1 MTFRSSMKSRS
12 DNILLFD
19 ILECCERIAS
29 YINGVTKDDF
39 EQNYQLQDA
48 LIRKLEVIGEATKGL
63 SDSVTS
69 ANQSIPWSRMAG
81 MRDRMVHQYFRV
93 DLDVVWET
101 VTTDIPALRRQ
112 IEPIYDALVAKER
125 E

>member
-1 MTFRSSMKSRS
+1 MKGRS

-29 YINGVTKDDF
+29 YIDGVAKGEF

-63 SDSVTS
+63 SDQITE
-69 ANQSIPWSRMAG
+69 ANPNIPWSRMAG

-93 DLDVVWET
+93 DLDVVWQT
-101 VTTDIPALRRQ
+101 VTADIPALRDQ
-112 IEPIYDALVAKER
+112 IEPIYDAFVAKEG

>member
-1 MTFRSSMKSRS
+1 MKSRS

-19 ILECCERIAS
+19 ILECCERIAN
-29 YINGVTKDDF
+29 YIEGVTKENF

-48 LIRKLEVIGEATKGL
+48 LIRNLEVIGEATKGL
-63 SDSVTS
+63 TDQVTD
-69 ANQSIPWSRMAG
+69 AEPSIPWSKMAG

-93 DLDVVWET
+93 DLDVVWQT
-101 VTTDIPALRRQ
+101 VTTDIPALRKQ

>member
-1 MTFRSSMKSRS
+1 MKGRS

-19 ILECCERIAS
+19 ILECCDRIAS
-29 YINGVTKDDF
+29 YIADVSREAFD
-39 EQNYQLQDA
+39 ENYQLQDA

-63 SDSVTS
+63 SSELTD
-69 ANQSIPWSRMAG
+69 ANPEIPWSKMAG

-93 DLDVVWET
+93 DLDVVWKT
-101 VTTDIPALRRQ
+101 VTSEIPKLRLH
-112 IEPIYDALVAKER
+112 IEPLYANLSANER

>member
-1 MTFRSSMKSRS
+1 MKSRS

-19 ILECCERIAS
+19 ILECCERISS
-29 YINGVTKDDF
+29 YIQGVSKSDF

-63 SDSVTS
+63 TTEITTGSPK
-69 ANQSIPWSRMAG
+69 IPWSKMAG

-93 DLDVVWET
+93 DLDVVWQT
-101 VTTDIPALRRQ
+101 VTADIPMLKGQ
-112 IEPIYDALVAKER
+112 IEPLYDALVAQER

>member
-1 MTFRSSMKSRS
+1 MRGRN

-29 YINGVTKDDF
+29 YTAGVRREAFDD
-39 EQNYQLQDA
+39 NYLLQDA

-63 SDSVTS
+63 SNNITE
-69 ANQSIPWSRMAG
+69 ANPDIPWSKMAD

-93 DLDVVWET
+93 DLDVVWQT
-101 VTTDIPALRRQ
+101 VQSEIPKLHLQ
-112 IEPIYDALVAKER
+112 L
-125 E
+125 